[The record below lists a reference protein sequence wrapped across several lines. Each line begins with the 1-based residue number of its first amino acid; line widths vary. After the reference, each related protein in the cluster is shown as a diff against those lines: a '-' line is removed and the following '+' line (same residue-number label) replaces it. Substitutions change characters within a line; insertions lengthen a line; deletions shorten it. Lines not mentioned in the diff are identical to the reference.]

1 MKKIILFVAL
11 LLSFSAT
18 KLLAQNGGGGG
29 GQQRMQAM
37 KAYLKDSVNLSDA
50 MVDSVMAIR
59 MQYQPQM
66 REIFMDQSAN
76 DANKQTKLQTLRTEM
91 EARYKAAGLT
101 DAQIQ
106 QMREHD
112 ERMRA
117 EMRNRMGNGGQ

>member
-18 KLLAQNGGGGG
+18 KLLAQNGGGQ
-29 GQQRMQAM
+29 QQRMQAM

-76 DANKQTKLQTLRTEM
+76 DADKQTKLQTLRTEM